1 MPMIVNQGSPMS
13 RILLLGGTAEAGA
26 LARLLA
32 GAGMDAV
39 YSYAGRT
46 ARPAAQPLQT
56 RIGGFGGATGLADY
70 LRAHRIGRIIDAT
83 HPFAARISRNAIDA
97 ASQTGVPIL
106 SLQRPA
112 WEAEA
117 GDDWH
122 RVPDLAAAAV
132 ALPDRPA
139 HVFLALGRQHLQAF
153 AGMPHRWL
161 LRLVDPP
168 AGPLPLPGAHAVV
181 ARGPFTPAD
190 DQALLSAHGITHVI
204 ARDAGGDGARAKLV
218 AARRLRLPVIL
229 IDRPVVPVRRIV
241 ATPEDAMRWLH
252 QTPAAL
258 ALRGV

>member
-1 MPMIVNQGSPMS
+1 MHPN
-13 RILLLGGTAEAGA
+13 LLI
-26 LARLLA
+26 LA
-32 GAGMDAV
+32 GTTEATAFARHAAELGLEGTV
-39 YSYAGRT
+39 SFAGRV
-46 ARPAAQPLQT
+46 ARPLRQPLPQ
-56 RIGGFGGATGLADY
+56 RVGGFGGAEGLAAY
-70 LRAHRIGRIIDAT
+70 LKEHQITHLIDAT

-97 ASQTGVPIL
+97 ASQTEVPIL

-112 WEAEA
+112 WEAEP

-122 RVPDLAAAAV
+122 RVPDLAAAAA

-139 HVFLALGRQHLQAF
+139 HVFLAIGRQHLQAF
-153 AGMPHRWL
+153 AGLPHRWL

-229 IDRPVVPVRRIV
+229 IDRPVLPARRIV